1 MDGGF
6 FCETVAD
13 DDSYYET
20 VNCEDARE
28 DWWHQICVEEWL
40 VLAD

>member
-13 DDSYYET
+13 DDSYHET